1 MLYEAKPV
9 TASTFEQRVIKMFG
23 VENLVKAKTT
33 EDRRT
38 VPGAPRIPI
47 TLYYVKNGDG
57 HQHHVA
63 TWNGETKRGWVFDSA
78 KPFLKK

>member
-1 MLYEAKPV
+1 M
-9 TASTFEQRVIKMFG
+9 
-23 VENLVKAKTT
+23 
-33 EDRRT
+33 
-38 VPGAPRIPI
+38 
-47 TLYYVKNGDG
+47 YYVKNGDG